1 MLPPF
6 LQHIQYR
13 AVASA
18 AVLCPGSA
26 AAVPRDVDDAAAA
39 DEAGAAGADVH
50 FVTSDARRFIRS
62 VVGTGGD
69 VHSGIDAGGS
79 GGCSCLR
86 QAHAHAFALAHASVI
101 VLAGLQR
108 EKDGAQQQQQQQQRA
123 RVQALAREVACVDA
137 VLTEEWR
144 RHIRSAQLEAGAA
157 DGGAAAGWCEAARAM
172 RWFALPFD
180 GLRLKRG
187 GEEASVEEAWGNCV
201 WAKILH
207 SREHDSSSFALNEE
221 EWKSSMWATMLMQHQ
236 DIEQAGDVQQ
246 GHHLQLKRDA
256 TTREQSAI
264 IIHAST
270 NPAPQSK
277 DSSAYTQFLTQN
289 LQRLVPLHPR
299 ATFFELCRI
308 TGALWNSTA
317 SASLESSVVSPSSS
331 SSDNALVPSPV
342 LPSGSNSIGSSA
354 VFNDTASCISTDC
367 SAADAAVLV
376 QPLHPRDWLI
386 KPAVIARQGAADTS
400 SSSSSSDAVGDDG
413 AASSSTFRTSL
424 EHAPSAR
431 LPNPALSIKATQL
444 LGSKIRK
451 LMTKASTEFD
461 MIKEGDRVLVG
472 LSGGKDSLT
481 MLVLLLDLQR
491 RAPFK
496 FSVAAC
502 TVEPGAAEFDPS
514 PLKAYVTPQ
523 LGIPYFF
530 ESDTI
535 IQRAKGV
542 GGKFSICA
550 YCARQKRGILYS
562 TALRE
567 GYNVLALAQHTD
579 DLAESF
585 LMSAMHN
592 GRLRTMKVTARS
604 LIWPRWLYCYAIGI
618 NVLTGQLHQRQGRAR
633 HSPSYVRH
641 LTLCCNNCDA
651 RSISLHVQLCAGD
664 DDPRLR

>member
-1 MLPPF
+1 
-6 LQHIQYR
+6 
-13 AVASA
+13 
-18 AVLCPGSA
+18 
-26 AAVPRDVDDAAAA
+26 
-39 DEAGAAGADVH
+39 
-50 FVTSDARRFIRS
+50 
-62 VVGTGGD
+62 
-69 VHSGIDAGGS
+69 
-79 GGCSCLR
+79 LR
-86 QAHAHAFALAHASVI
+86 EAHARAFALAHASVI

-108 EKDGAQQQQQQQQRA
+108 EKEGAQQQCVRTQ
-123 RVQALAREVACVDA
+123 VLTREVACVDA

-157 DGGAAAGWCEAARAM
+157 HGGAAAGWCEAARAM

-180 GLRLKRG
+180 GLKLKRE
-187 GEEASVEEAWGNCV
+187 GEEASVEAAWGMSV
-201 WAKILH
+201 WATISN
-207 SREHDSSSFALNEE
+207 SRQQDSSAFALTED
-221 EWKSSMWATMLMQHQ
+221 EWMGSFWSSAWRQQMAV
-236 DIEQAGDVQQ
+236 DQAQLEGQKRQ
-246 GHHLQLKRDA
+246 LQLKRDA
-256 TTREQSAI
+256 VTQEQSAI
-264 IIHAST
+264 IIHHSISSST
-270 NPAPQSK
+270 AFSPQSK
-277 DSSAYTQFLTQN
+277 DSSPYIQFLTQN

-308 TGALWNSTA
+308 SGAQWNS
-317 SASLESSVVSPSSS
+317 SASSASSALSSASDHTTVPSLMPSSHSLGNSTFS
-331 SSDNALVPSPV
+331 SNGL
-342 LPSGSNSIGSSA
+342 
-354 VFNDTASCISTDC
+354 DTSVDKT
-367 SAADAAVLV
+367 SAAEE
-376 QPLHPRDWLI
+376 PFHHRNWLI
-386 KPAVIARQGAADTS
+386 KPATFVRRAAAAVPSSASDGIRDDGSTS
-400 SSSSSSDAVGDDG
+400 SPSAVLV
-413 AASSSTFRTSL
+413 S
-424 EHAPSAR
+424 HPQAPSMR
-431 LPNPALSIKATQL
+431 HPNPPPSQKATQL

-461 MIKEGDRVLVG
+461 MIKEGDKILVG

-496 FSVAAC
+496 FSIAAC

-567 GYNVLALAQHTD
+567 GYNVLALAQHAD

-592 GRLRTMKVTARS
+592 GRLRTMKV
-604 LIWPRWLYCYAIGI
+604 LIRPKVC
-618 NVLTGQLHQRQGRAR
+618 
-633 HSPSYVRH
+633 
-641 LTLCCNNCDA
+641 
-651 RSISLHVQLCAGD
+651 
-664 DDPRLR
+664 

>member
-1 MLPPF
+1 M
-6 LQHIQYR
+6 
-13 AVASA
+13 
-18 AVLCPGSA
+18 LCPGSA
-26 AAVPRDVDDAAAA
+26 AAAPRDVDDAAAA
-39 DEAGAAGADVH
+39 DDAGAAGADVH

-69 VHSGIDAGGS
+69 VHSGIDACGS
-79 GGCSCLR
+79 GGSSCLR
-86 QAHAHAFALAHASVI
+86 QAHARAFALAHASVI

-108 EKDGAQQQQQQQQRA
+108 EKDGPQQQQQQRA

-157 DGGAAAGWCEAARAM
+157 DGGAAAGWCEAARTM

-180 GLRLKRG
+180 GLRLMRG

-201 WAKILH
+201 WAQILH
-207 SREHDSSSFALNEE
+207 SREHDSSTFALNED
-221 EWKSSMWATMLMQHQ
+221 EWKSSMWATMLMQHH
-236 DIEQAGDVQQ
+236 DIEQSGDVQQ
-246 GHHLQLKRDA
+246 GHHMQLKRDA

-317 SASLESSVVSPSSS
+317 SASSSESLAVSSSSSS
-331 SSDNALVPSPV
+331 SSDNSLVPSPV
-342 LPSGSNSIGSSA
+342 LPTRSNSIESAA
-354 VFNDTASCISTDC
+354 VFNNTASHISTDC
-367 SAADAAVLV
+367 SAADATILV
-376 QPLHPRDWLI
+376 QSLHPRDWLI

-400 SSSSSSDAVGDDG
+400 SSSSVADGG
-413 AASSSTFRTSL
+413 AASSSTFSAPL
-424 EHAPSAR
+424 EQAPPPR
-431 LPNPALSIKATQL
+431 LPNPAPSIKATQL

-604 LIWPRWLYCYAIGI
+604 LIRPRCLYCHVIGV
-618 NVLTGQLHQRQGRAR
+618 NVLTGQLHQRQGCAR
-633 HSPSYVRH
+633 HPPSHVRH
-641 LTLCCNNCDA
+641 LTQCCSNCNA
-651 RSISLHVQLCAGD
+651 RSI
-664 DDPRLR
+664 